1 MPIIILIFI
10 FSKFLSFM
18 YFLQMRSQ
26 TMKFSK
32 LTEIWY
38 RGILLYV
45 YYDFNVYFFKIFAI
59 HIYWA
64 NLVPKYKVLK
74 IN

>member
-1 MPIIILIFI
+1 
-10 FSKFLSFM
+10 
-18 YFLQMRSQ
+18 MRSQ

-32 LTEIWY
+32 LPEIWY
-38 RGILLYV
+38 RGTLLYV